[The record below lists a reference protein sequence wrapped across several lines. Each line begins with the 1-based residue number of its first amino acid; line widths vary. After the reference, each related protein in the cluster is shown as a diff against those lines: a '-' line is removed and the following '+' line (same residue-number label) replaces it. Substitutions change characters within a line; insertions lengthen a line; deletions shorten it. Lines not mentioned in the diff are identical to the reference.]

1 MTTIALLL
9 VLASGLTHSVWN
21 LFAKRSINKDVFLW
35 LINIPCL
42 IILTP
47 VVVDWFMNNTIPLR
61 GYALILFSI
70 ALQSG
75 YYVLLSKAYQ
85 YGDISQVYPIMRGT
99 GALLVPLFSVLLFN
113 EQLSIYGW
121 IGLGIIIFGM
131 IKIGGFKFNS
141 TLLQDKKYLKGQM
154 FALGVGL
161 CITGYTLADKLI
173 LEYISPLA
181 LLGLCNIG
189 YMLVLTGPA
198 LRSKAVKT
206 ELRQNAVP
214 LIVGSIL
221 SPGSYLLFLYAMS
234 LGPLSHLSPIREIG
248 TVFGTLLGILIL
260 KEQQGKMR
268 IAMSIAITI
277 GIVII
282 GAFG

>member
-42 IILTP
+42 ILLTP
-47 VVVDWFMNNTIPLR
+47 VVIDWFMNNTIPLR

-99 GALLVPLFSVLLFN
+99 GALLVPLLSVLLFN

-121 IGLGIIIFGM
+121 IGLGIVIFGM

-141 TLLQDKKYLKGQM
+141 TLLQDKQYIKGQM

-198 LRSKAVKT
+198 LRSKAIKT

-268 IAMSIAITI
+268 IAMSIAISI